1 MDTKTAHISR
11 RSRPIIASAV
21 LAPALLLGLAAHT
34 SAASGRQAARARTDA
49 DPNRRPPAR
58 GTPLVRMAG
67 QALQS
72 SAPGPRVPER
82 PEECKRREEFPL
94 RHRHLGSRR
103 NRRLRGCRGAGLPN
117 ARPRPSRG
125 QRNEPDVRLL
135 ARRTGRP
142 KPSGGSH
149 SPTAGTC
156 RTRREPCPSRRAS
169 PERIPEPAAS
179 RRDWP
184 LRRPYSPDRQFGPV
198 PSRRAR
204 TRRPEPHW
212 SGGHRRRGLRHH
224 STRRARALVESAG
237 YSRAD
242 SVERRSELSS
252 RRSHTYRS
260 RFPPRMAARETLRLH
275 LRPGYSKEQPRRAR
289 PLPLLSPTQPRRL
302 KPPSRALSAEDRSHR
317 HAREPRRRGGRDR
330 PGRHVRQFT
339 GVACQG

>member
-11 RSRPIIASAV
+11 RCRPFIASAV
-21 LAPALLLGLAAHT
+21 LVPALLARLAAHT
-34 SAASGRQAARARTDA
+34 SAASSRASRRVRLPRLEPSPTARSS
-49 DPNRRPPAR
+49 
-58 GTPLVRMAG
+58 PLVRMAG

-72 SAPGPRVPER
+72 PAPGPRVPER
-82 PEECKRREEFPL
+82 PEERQRRKEFPL

-103 NRRLRGCRGAGLPN
+103 NRRLRGCRGAGLPQCT
-117 ARPRPSRG
+117 AATESRSEE
-125 QRNEPDVRLL
+125 RADVRLL

-275 LRPGYSKEQPRRAR
+275 LRPGYSKEQPRRAG

-302 KPPSRALSAEDRSHR
+302 EPPSRALSAEDRSHR

-330 PGRHVRQFT
+330 PGRHVRQIHR
-339 GVACQG
+339 GRVQG